1 MPPVQGVPGPYDAVA
16 VSSEDCQEGRSSD
29 AGCTVFVNAVGE
41 QTQAW
46 ASTSHG
52 FSDRYDEEVQ
62 QLTAWSPVSYA
73 GITDVNDDLT
83 TCSAVRDAATLST
96 QWKTCD
102 HRLLAYSPDA
112 AHLLGVGSIGD
123 GFADGQV
130 AILDASDGSV
140 LVDLRSDEQ
149 HQTGALQLA
158 WEDDSHAL
166 MVTYAY
172 GEWSVVRL
180 GLDGSLEYAVPP
192 RAGSQDVR
200 PFFLQ
205 S

>member
-1 MPPVQGVPGPYDAVA
+1 
-16 VSSEDCQEGRSSD
+16 
-29 AGCTVFVNAVGE
+29 
-41 QTQAW
+41 
-46 ASTSHG
+46 
-52 FSDRYDEEVQ
+52 
-62 QLTAWSPVSYA
+62 VSYA

-130 AILDASDGSV
+130 AILDASDGTV

-149 HQTGALQLA
+149 HQTGALQLT

-166 MVTYAY
+166 MVTYADQR
-172 GEWSVVRL
+172 WAVVRL
-180 GLDGSLEYAVPP
+180 GLDGSMEYAVPP
-192 RAGSQDVR
+192 RAGSQDAR